1 MQALVV
7 ELAPA
12 ARDVKV
18 VEVVAAHPH
27 DTFDA
32 SGHDRKHTCREL
44 YSRIY
49 TGTACI
55 VVHIHRIHVSCI
67 PDHILCFQ
75 PTADH
80 NHPHRIHCIGTAYKP

>member
-18 VEVVAAHPH
+18 VEVVAARPH

-44 YSRIY
+44 
-49 TGTACI
+49 
-55 VVHIHRIHVSCI
+55 
-67 PDHILCFQ
+67 
-75 PTADH
+75 
-80 NHPHRIHCIGTAYKP
+80 